1 MLIQPDQQQIQE
13 WLERGVTNYLEAEHL
28 KQSLMSGRQLRVKFG
43 IDPTSDKIHLGRAVP
58 FWKLKQLQDWGH
70 QIILI
75 IGDFTAR
82 IGDASDKD
90 SERPML
96 TKEQVEYNLT
106 NYIEQISKIL
116 DISKVE
122 IRYNSEWL
130 SNLSFDTLT
139 EIANIFSVNEM
150 LDRDNFSQR
159 HQNHTRISLREF
171 LYPLIQGYD
180 SVVVKSDLEL
190 GGNDQY
196 FNLIAGRKVQ
206 KYYNQEPQDIVT
218 FELLLGI
225 DGRKMSSSW
234 GNGIYITDTPN
245 EMFTKVM
252 AVKDEFIMDYFRLA
266 TDISSSQIEEY
277 KQRLDS
283 GANPRDIKI
292 DLAISIVGRY
302 YYGLE
307 EANKAKEYFEQL
319 FTKQEIPTDVPTI
332 SAEKIEDRRLF
343 AVLAQV
349 FAMSNSEAKRAI
361 QDGGVKVNQEI
372 LEDAFYEL
380 DFTQNQEYI
389 LQKGKKNII
398 KIIP

>member
-1 MLIQPDQQQIQE
+1 MSIQPDQQQIQE

-28 KQSLMSGRQLRVKFG
+28 EQSLMSGRQLRVKFG

-70 QIILI
+70 QIVLI

-122 IRYNSEWL
+122 IKYNSEWL

-266 TDISSSQIEEY
+266 TDISILEIEEY
-277 KQRLDS
+277 KQSLANGD
-283 GANPRDIKI
+283 NPRDIKL
-292 DLAISIVGRY
+292 DLAMSIVGRY
-302 YYGLE
+302 YGVE
-307 EANKAKEYFEQL
+307 EVNKAREYFEQL

-361 QDGGVKVNQEI
+361 QDGGVKVNQEVI
-372 LEDAFYEL
+372 ADVFYEL
-380 DFTQNQEYI
+380 DFGNNQEYI

>member
-1 MLIQPDQQQIQE
+1 MSIKLDQQQVQE
-13 WLERGVTNYLEAEHL
+13 WLTRGVTNYLESEHL
-28 KQSLMSGRQLRVKFG
+28 EQALLSGRQLRVKFG

-58 FWKLKQLQDWGH
+58 FWKLRKLQDWGH
-70 QIILI
+70 QIVLI

-96 TKEQVEYNLT
+96 TKEQVEHNLT

-116 DISKVE
+116 DIEKVE

-150 LDRDNFSQR
+150 LDRDNFQQR
-159 HQNHTRISLREF
+159 HQSHTRISLREF

-180 SVVVKSDLEL
+180 SVIVKSDLEL

-206 KYYNQEPQDIVT
+206 KHYNQNPQDIVT

-234 GNGIYITDTPN
+234 GNGIYITDFAN
-245 EMFTKVM
+245 EMFVKVM
-252 AVKDEFIMDYFRLA
+252 AIKDEFILDYFRLA
-266 TDISSSQIEEY
+266 TDISFSEIESY
-277 KQRLDS
+277 KHKLEA
-283 GANPRDIKI
+283 GENPRDIKI
-292 DLAISIVGRY
+292 DLALSIVTRY
-302 YYGLE
+302 YNVE
-307 EANKAKEYFEQL
+307 EANKARDYFEQL
-319 FTKQEIPTDVPTI
+319 FSKQEIPADVSTLQ
-332 SAEKIEDRRLF
+332 SGQVEDKRLF
-343 AVLAQV
+343 TVLSQV
-349 FAMSNSEAKRAI
+349 FDMSNSEAKRAI
-361 QDGGVKVNQEI
+361 QDGGVKVNQKVETN
-372 LEDAFYEL
+372 AFYEL
-380 DFTQNQEYI
+380 DFGKNSEYI
-389 LQKGKKNII
+389 IQKGKKNII
-398 KIIP
+398 KIIT

>member
-1 MLIQPDQQQIQE
+1 MSIKVDQTAIQE
-13 WLERGVTNYLEAEHL
+13 WLKRGVTNYLEAKHL
-28 KQSLMSGRQLRVKFG
+28 EQQLMSGRQLRVKFG

-58 FWKLKQLQDWGH
+58 FWKLRELQDWGH
-70 QIILI
+70 KIVLI

-96 TKEQVEYNLT
+96 SKEQIQLNLT

-116 DISKVE
+116 DISKLE

-139 EIANIFSVNEM
+139 EIANVFSVNEM

-159 HQNHTRISLREF
+159 HNSNTRISLREF

-206 KYYNQEPQDIVT
+206 KHYNQEPQDIVT
-218 FELLLGI
+218 CELLLGI

-252 AVKDEFIMDYFRLA
+252 AVKDEFIIDYFRLA
-266 TDISSSQIEEY
+266 TDLSNSQIEEY
-277 KQRLDS
+277 KQRLAN
-283 GANPRDIKI
+283 GYNPRDIKL
-292 DLAISIVGRY
+292 DLAMSIVGR

-319 FTKQEIPTDVPTI
+319 FTKQEIPADVTTI
-332 SAEKIEDRRLF
+332 QAIKIEDRRLF

-349 FAMSNSEAKRAI
+349 FDMSNSESKRTI
-361 QDGGVKVNQEI
+361 QEGGVKLNQEI
-372 LEDAFYEL
+372 ITDAFYEL
-380 DFTQNQEYI
+380 SFEKNQEYI

-398 KIIP
+398 KIIS

>member
-1 MLIQPDQQQIQE
+1 MSIKVDQTAIQE
-13 WLERGVTNYLEAEHL
+13 WLKRGVTNYLEAKHL
-28 KQSLMSGRQLRVKFG
+28 EQQLMSGRQLRVKFG

-58 FWKLKQLQDWGH
+58 FWKLRELQDWGH
-70 QIILI
+70 KTVLI

-96 TKEQVEYNLT
+96 SKEQIQLNLT

-116 DISKVE
+116 DISKLE

-139 EIANIFSVNEM
+139 EIANVFSVNEM

-159 HQNHTRISLREF
+159 HNSNTRISLREF

-206 KYYNQEPQDIVT
+206 KHYNQEPQDIVT
-218 FELLLGI
+218 CELLLGI

-252 AVKDEFIMDYFRLA
+252 AVKDEFIIDYFRLA
-266 TDISSSQIEEY
+266 TDLSNSQIEEY
-277 KQRLDS
+277 KQRLAN
-283 GANPRDIKI
+283 GYNPRDIKL
-292 DLAISIVGRY
+292 DLAMSIVGR

-319 FTKQEIPTDVPTI
+319 FTKQEIPADVTTI
-332 SAEKIEDRRLF
+332 QAIKIEDRRLF

-349 FAMSNSEAKRAI
+349 FDMSNSESKRTI
-361 QDGGVKVNQEI
+361 QEGGVKLNQEI
-372 LEDAFYEL
+372 ITDVFYEL
-380 DFTQNQEYI
+380 SFEKNQEYI

-398 KIIP
+398 KIIS

>member
-1 MLIQPDQQQIQE
+1 MSIQLNQQQVQE
-13 WLERGVTNYLEAEHL
+13 WLTRGVTNYLESEHL
-28 KQSLMSGRQLRVKFG
+28 EKTLMSGRQLRVKFG

-58 FWKLKQLQDWGH
+58 FWKLRQMQDWGH
-70 QIILI
+70 QIVLI

-96 TKEQVEYNLT
+96 SQEQVQHNLT
-106 NYIEQISKIL
+106 NYIEQIAKIL
-116 DISKVE
+116 DIEKLE

-130 SNLSFDTLT
+130 STLSFDILA

-159 HQNHTRISLREF
+159 HKNHTRISLREF

-180 SVVVKSDLEL
+180 SVIVRSDLEL

-206 KYYNQEPQDIVT
+206 KHYNQVPQDIVT
-218 FELLLGI
+218 LELLVGI

-234 GNGIYITDTPN
+234 GNGIYITDVPN

-252 AVKDEFIMDYFRLA
+252 AIKDEFILDYFRLA
-266 TDISSSQIEEY
+266 TDISVDQIKQY
-277 KQRLDS
+277 QQRLDIGDS
-283 GANPRDIKI
+283 PRDIKI
-292 DLAISIVGRY
+292 DLAISIVNRY
-302 YYGLE
+302 YGIE
-307 EANKAKEYFEQL
+307 EANSARDYFEQL
-319 FTKQEIPTDVPTI
+319 FTKHEIPVDISTI
-332 SAEKIEDRRLF
+332 QAKSIDDFRLF
-343 AVLAQV
+343 AVVAQV
-349 FAMSNSEAKRAI
+349 FTMSNSEAKRAI
-361 QDGGVKVNQEI
+361 QDGGVKVNQQI
-372 LEDAFYEL
+372 QMDPFYEL
-380 DFTQNQEYI
+380 DFVPQQEYI

-398 KIIP
+398 KIIY

>member
-1 MLIQPDQQQIQE
+1 MSIQSDQQKIQE
-13 WLERGVTNYLEAEHL
+13 WLTRGVTNYLESENLEQAL
-28 KQSLMSGRQLRVKFG
+28 LSGRQLRVKFG

-58 FWKLKQLQDWGH
+58 FWKLRQLQDWGH
-70 QIILI
+70 QIVLI

-116 DISKVE
+116 DITKVE

-139 EIANIFSVNEM
+139 EIADIFSVNEM
-150 LDRDNFSQR
+150 LDRDNFKQR
-159 HQNHTRISLREF
+159 HQSHTRISLREF

-180 SVVVKSDLEL
+180 SVIVKSDLEL

-206 KYYNQEPQDIVT
+206 KYYNQNPQDIVT

-234 GNGIYITDTPN
+234 GNGIYITDSAN
-245 EMFTKVM
+245 EMFVKVM
-252 AVKDEFIMDYFRLA
+252 AIKDDFILDYFRLA
-266 TDISSSQIEEY
+266 TDILANEVEDY
-277 KQRLDS
+277 KQRLEA
-283 GANPRDIKI
+283 GENPRDIKI
-292 DLAISIVGRY
+292 DLALAIVARY
-302 YYGLE
+302 YGVE
-307 EANKAKEYFEQL
+307 EANKARDYFEQL
-319 FTKQEIPTDVPTI
+319 FSKQEIPADVPTI
-332 SAEKIEDRRLF
+332 QAGELEDKRLSAI
-343 AVLAQV
+343 LAQV
-349 FAMSNSEAKRAI
+349 FEMSNSEAKRAI
-361 QDGGVKVNQEI
+361 QDGGVKVNQQI
-372 LEDAFYEL
+372 VTDIFCEL
-380 DFTQNQEYI
+380 DFIKNSEFVI
-389 LQKGKKNII
+389 QKGKKNII
-398 KIIP
+398 KIIA

>member
-1 MLIQPDQQQIQE
+1 MSIKVDQTAIQE
-13 WLERGVTNYLEAEHL
+13 WLKRGITNYLEAKHL
-28 KQSLMSGRQLRVKFG
+28 EQQLMSGRQLRVKFG

-58 FWKLKQLQDWGH
+58 FWKLRELQDWGH
-70 QIILI
+70 KIVLI

-82 IGDASDKD
+82 IGDASYKD

-96 TKEQVEYNLT
+96 SKEQIQLNLT

-139 EIANIFSVNEM
+139 EIANVFSVNEM

-159 HQNHTRISLREF
+159 HNSNTRISLREF

-206 KYYNQEPQDIVT
+206 KHYNQEPQDIVT
-218 FELLLGI
+218 CELLLGI

-252 AVKDEFIMDYFRLA
+252 AVKDEFIIDYFRLA
-266 TDISSSQIEEY
+266 TDLSNSQIEEY
-277 KQRLDS
+277 NQRLAN
-283 GANPRDIKI
+283 GYNPRDIKL
-292 DLAISIVGRY
+292 DLAMSIVGRY
-302 YYGLE
+302 YRLE
-307 EANKAKEYFEQL
+307 EVNKAKEYFEQL
-319 FTKQEIPTDVPTI
+319 FTKQEIPADVTTI
-332 SAEKIEDRRLF
+332 QAIKIEDRRLF

-349 FAMSNSEAKRAI
+349 FDMSNSESKRTI
-361 QDGGVKVNQEI
+361 QEGGVKLNQEI
-372 LEDAFYEL
+372 ITDAFYEL
-380 DFTQNQEYI
+380 SFEKNQEYI

-398 KIIP
+398 KIIS

>member
-1 MLIQPDQQQIQE
+1 MEIKLKQQQVQE
-13 WLERGVTNYLEAEHL
+13 WLTRGVTNYLESDHL
-28 KQSLMSGRQLRVKFG
+28 EKTLMSGRQLRVKFG

-58 FWKLKQLQDWGH
+58 FWKLRQMQDWGH
-70 QIILI
+70 QIVLI

-96 TKEQVEYNLT
+96 SQEQVQHNLT
-106 NYIEQISKIL
+106 NYIEQIAKIL
-116 DISKVE
+116 DIEKVE

-130 SNLSFDTLT
+130 STLSFDILA

-159 HQNHTRISLREF
+159 HKNHTRISLREF

-180 SVVVKSDLEL
+180 SVIVKSDLEL

-218 FELLLGI
+218 LELLLGI

-234 GNGIYITDTPN
+234 GNGIYITDTSN

-252 AVKDEFIMDYFRLA
+252 SIKDEFIIDYFRLA
-266 TDISSSQIEEY
+266 TDISLEQIKQY
-277 KQRLDS
+277 QQRLKEGD
-283 GANPRDIKI
+283 NPRNIKI
-292 DLAISIVGRY
+292 DLAISIVNRY
-302 YYGLE
+302 YGIE
-307 EANKAKEYFEQL
+307 EANSARDYFEQL
-319 FTKQEIPTDVPTI
+319 FTKHEIPVDISTIQSKSIDDV
-332 SAEKIEDRRLF
+332 RLF
-343 AVLAQV
+343 AVVAQV
-349 FAMSNSEAKRAI
+349 FTLSNSEAKRAI
-361 QDGGVKVNQEI
+361 QDGGVKVNQQI
-372 LEDAFYEL
+372 QMDPFYEL
-380 DFTQNQEYI
+380 DFIQNQEYI

-398 KIIP
+398 KIIE

>member
-1 MLIQPDQQQIQE
+1 MSIKVDQTAIQE
-13 WLERGVTNYLEAEHL
+13 WLKRGVTNYLEAKHL
-28 KQSLMSGRQLRVKFG
+28 EQQLMSGRQLRVKFG

-58 FWKLKQLQDWGH
+58 FWKLRELQDWGH
-70 QIILI
+70 KIVLI

-96 TKEQVEYNLT
+96 SKEQIQLNLT

-116 DISKVE
+116 DISKLE

-139 EIANIFSVNEM
+139 EIANVFSVNEM

-159 HQNHTRISLREF
+159 HNSNTRISLREF

-206 KYYNQEPQDIVT
+206 KHYNQEPQDIVT
-218 FELLLGI
+218 CELLLGI

-252 AVKDEFIMDYFRLA
+252 AVKDEFIIDYFRLA
-266 TDISSSQIEEY
+266 TDLSNSQIEEY
-277 KQRLDS
+277 KQRLAN
-283 GANPRDIKI
+283 GYNPRDIKL
-292 DLAISIVGRY
+292 DLAMSIVGR

-319 FTKQEIPTDVPTI
+319 FTKQEIPADVTTI
-332 SAEKIEDRRLF
+332 QAIKIEDRRLF

-349 FAMSNSEAKRAI
+349 FDMSNSESKRTI
-361 QDGGVKVNQEI
+361 QEGGVKLNQEI
-372 LEDAFYEL
+372 ITDVFYEL
-380 DFTQNQEYI
+380 SFEKNQEYI

-398 KIIP
+398 KIIS

>member
-1 MLIQPDQQQIQE
+1 MSVKVDQQQIQE

-28 KQSLMSGRQLRVKFG
+28 EQSLMSGRQLRVKFG

-70 QIILI
+70 QIVLI

-96 TKEQVEYNLT
+96 TKEQVEHNLT

-130 SNLSFDTLT
+130 NNLSFDTLT

-252 AVKDEFIMDYFRLA
+252 AVKDEFIIDYFRLA
-266 TDISSSQIEEY
+266 TDISILQIEQY
-277 KQRLDS
+277 KQRLANGD
-283 GANPRDIKI
+283 NPRDIKL
-292 DLAISIVGRY
+292 DLAKSIVGRY
-302 YYGLE
+302 YGLE
-307 EANKAKEYFEQL
+307 ETNKAQEYFEQL
-319 FTKQEIPTDVPTI
+319 FTKQEIPTDILTI

-361 QDGGVKVNQEI
+361 QDGGVKVNQEVI
-372 LEDAFYEL
+372 ADVFYEL
-380 DFTQNQEYI
+380 DFGNNQEYI

>member
-1 MLIQPDQQQIQE
+1 MSIQPDQQQIQE

-28 KQSLMSGRQLRVKFG
+28 EQSLMSGRQLRVKFG

-70 QIILI
+70 QIVLI

-96 TKEQVEYNLT
+96 TKEQVENNLT

-252 AVKDEFIMDYFRLA
+252 AVKDEFIIDYFRLA
-266 TDISSSQIEEY
+266 TDISILQIEQY
-277 KQRLDS
+277 KQRLANGD
-283 GANPRDIKI
+283 NPRDIKL
-292 DLAISIVGRY
+292 DLAKSIVGRY
-302 YYGLE
+302 YGLE
-307 EANKAKEYFEQL
+307 ETNKAQEYFEQL
-319 FTKQEIPTDVPTI
+319 FTKQEIPTDILTI

-361 QDGGVKVNQEI
+361 QDGGVKVNQEVI
-372 LEDAFYEL
+372 ADVFYEL
-380 DFTQNQEYI
+380 DFGNNQEYI

>member
-1 MLIQPDQQQIQE
+1 MSIQSDQQKIQE
-13 WLERGVTNYLEAEHL
+13 WLTRGVTNYLESEHL
-28 KQSLMSGRQLRVKFG
+28 EQALLLGRQLRVKFG

-58 FWKLKQLQDWGH
+58 FWKLRQLQDWGH
-70 QIILI
+70 QIVLI

-116 DISKVE
+116 NITKVE

-139 EIANIFSVNEM
+139 EIADIFSVNEM
-150 LDRDNFSQR
+150 LDRDNFKQR
-159 HQNHTRISLREF
+159 HQSHTRISLREF

-180 SVVVKSDLEL
+180 SVIVKSDLEL

-206 KYYNQEPQDIVT
+206 KHYNQNPQDIVT

-234 GNGIYITDTPN
+234 GNGIFITDTPN
-245 EMFTKVM
+245 EMFTSIM
-252 AVKDEFIMDYFRLA
+252 AIKDELIIDYFRLT
-266 TDISSSQIEEY
+266 TDIPNVTIENY
-277 KQRLDS
+277 QKQLES
-283 GANPRDIKI
+283 GVNPKDIKLV
-292 DLAISIVGRY
+292 LASSIVKRY
-302 YYGLE
+302 HSE
-307 EANKAKEYFEQL
+307 EESQKAQQYFEQL
-319 FTKQEIPTDVPTI
+319 FSKQEIPADVPTI
-332 SAEKIEDRRLF
+332 QAGELEDKRLF

-349 FAMSNSEAKRAI
+349 FEMSNSEAKRAI
-361 QDGGVKVNQEI
+361 QDGGVKVNQQI
-372 LEDAFYEL
+372 VTDTFCEL
-380 DFTQNQEYI
+380 DFIKNAEYVI
-389 LQKGKKNII
+389 QKGKKHII
-398 KIIP
+398 KITV

>member
-1 MLIQPDQQQIQE
+1 
-13 WLERGVTNYLEAEHL
+13 
-28 KQSLMSGRQLRVKFG
+28 
-43 IDPTSDKIHLGRAVP
+43 
-58 FWKLKQLQDWGH
+58 
-70 QIILI
+70 
-75 IGDFTAR
+75 DFTAR

-96 TKEQVEYNLT
+96 SKEQINHNLT

-116 DISKVE
+116 DIDKVE

-180 SVVVKSDLEL
+180 SVIVKSDLEL

-206 KYYNQEPQDIVT
+206 KYYNQAPQDIVT

-252 AVKDEFIMDYFRLA
+252 AIKDEFIMDYFRLA
-266 TDISSSQIEEY
+266 TNIPSDTLKIY
-277 KQRLDS
+277 KKRLESD
-283 GANPRDIKI
+283 GNPRDIKI
-292 DLAISIVGRY
+292 DLALAIVILY
-302 YYGLE
+302 YSKE
-307 EANKAKEYFEQL
+307 KAIKSQQYFEQL
-319 FTKQEIPTDVPTI
+319 FSKQEIPTDVPTI
-332 SAEKIEDRRLF
+332 TPQEINDIRLF

-361 QDGGVKVNQEI
+361 LEGGVKVNQQI
-372 LEDAFYEL
+372 IMDAFYEL
-380 DFTQNQEYI
+380 DFSQNKENI
-389 LQKGKKNII
+389 VQKGKKNII
-398 KIIP
+398 KILA

>member
-1 MLIQPDQQQIQE
+1 MSIQVDQQKIQE
-13 WLERGVTNYLEAEHL
+13 WLTRGVTNYLESEHL
-28 KQSLMSGRQLRVKFG
+28 EQALLSGRQLRVKFG

-58 FWKLKQLQDWGH
+58 FWKLRQLQDWGH
-70 QIILI
+70 QIVLI

-116 DISKVE
+116 DITKVE

-139 EIANIFSVNEM
+139 EIADIFSVNEM
-150 LDRDNFSQR
+150 LDRDNFKQR
-159 HQNHTRISLREF
+159 HQSHTRISLREF

-180 SVVVKSDLEL
+180 SVIVKSDLEL

-206 KYYNQEPQDIVT
+206 KYYNQNPQDIVT

-234 GNGIYITDTPN
+234 GNGIYITDSAN
-245 EMFTKVM
+245 EMFVKVM
-252 AVKDEFIMDYFRLA
+252 AIKDDFILDYFRLA
-266 TDISSSQIEEY
+266 TDILANEVEDY
-277 KQRLDS
+277 KQRLEA
-283 GANPRDIKI
+283 GENPRDIKI
-292 DLAISIVGRY
+292 DLALAIVARY
-302 YYGLE
+302 YGVE
-307 EANKAKEYFEQL
+307 EANKARDYFEQL
-319 FTKQEIPTDVPTI
+319 FSKQEIPADVPTI
-332 SAEKIEDRRLF
+332 QAGELEDKRLF

-349 FAMSNSEAKRAI
+349 FEMSNSEAKRAI
-361 QDGGVKVNQEI
+361 QDGGVKVNQQI
-372 LEDAFYEL
+372 VTDIFCEL
-380 DFTQNQEYI
+380 DFIKNSECVI
-389 LQKGKKNII
+389 QKGKKNII
-398 KIIP
+398 KITA

>member
-1 MLIQPDQQQIQE
+1 MSIQPDQQQIQE

-28 KQSLMSGRQLRVKFG
+28 EQSLMSGRQLRVKFG

-70 QIILI
+70 QIVLI

-96 TKEQVEYNLT
+96 TKEQVENNLT

-196 FNLIAGRKVQ
+196 FNLIAGRKIQ

-252 AVKDEFIMDYFRLA
+252 AVKDEFIIDYFRLA
-266 TDISSSQIEEY
+266 TDISILQIEEY
-277 KQRLDS
+277 KQRLANGD
-283 GANPRDIKI
+283 NPRDIKL
-292 DLAISIVGRY
+292 DLAKSIVGR

-361 QDGGVKVNQEI
+361 QDGGVKLNQEVI
-372 LEDAFYEL
+372 ADVFYEL
-380 DFTQNQEYI
+380 DFGNNQEYI

>member
-1 MLIQPDQQQIQE
+1 
-13 WLERGVTNYLEAEHL
+13 
-28 KQSLMSGRQLRVKFG
+28 
-43 IDPTSDKIHLGRAVP
+43 
-58 FWKLKQLQDWGH
+58 
-70 QIILI
+70 
-75 IGDFTAR
+75 
-82 IGDASDKD
+82 
-90 SERPML
+90 
-96 TKEQVEYNLT
+96 
-106 NYIEQISKIL
+106 
-116 DISKVE
+116 
-122 IRYNSEWL
+122 
-130 SNLSFDTLT
+130 
-139 EIANIFSVNEM
+139 
-150 LDRDNFSQR
+150 
-159 HQNHTRISLREF
+159 
-171 LYPLIQGYD
+171 
-180 SVVVKSDLEL
+180 
-190 GGNDQY
+190 
-196 FNLIAGRKVQ
+196 VQ

>member
-1 MLIQPDQQQIQE
+1 MSIQPDQQQIQE

-28 KQSLMSGRQLRVKFG
+28 EQSLMSGRQLRVKFG

-70 QIILI
+70 QIVLI

-96 TKEQVEYNLT
+96 TKEQVENNLT

-196 FNLIAGRKVQ
+196 FNLIAGRKIQ

-252 AVKDEFIMDYFRLA
+252 AVKDEFIIDYFRLA
-266 TDISSSQIEEY
+266 TDISILQIEQY
-277 KQRLDS
+277 KQRLANGD
-283 GANPRDIKI
+283 NPRDIKL
-292 DLAISIVGRY
+292 DLAKSIVGR

-361 QDGGVKVNQEI
+361 QDGGVKLNQEVI
-372 LEDAFYEL
+372 ADVFYEL
-380 DFTQNQEYI
+380 DFGNNQEYI

>member
-1 MLIQPDQQQIQE
+1 MSIQPDQQQIQE

-28 KQSLMSGRQLRVKFG
+28 EQSLMSGMQLRVKFG

-70 QIILI
+70 QIVLI

-96 TKEQVEYNLT
+96 TKEQVEHNLT

-180 SVVVKSDLEL
+180 SVVVKSNLEL

-206 KYYNQEPQDIVT
+206 KYYNQESQDIVT

-234 GNGIYITDTPN
+234 GNGIYITDIPN

-252 AVKDEFIMDYFRLA
+252 EVKDEFIINYFRLA
-266 TDISSSQIEEY
+266 TDLSNSQIEQY
-277 KQRLDS
+277 KQRLAN
-283 GANPRDIKI
+283 GANPRDIKL
-292 DLAISIVGRY
+292 DLAMSIVGR

-307 EANKAKEYFEQL
+307 EANKAREYFEQL

-332 SAEKIEDRRLF
+332 SAEKIEDIRLF

-372 LEDAFYEL
+372 AEDAFYEL

>member
-1 MLIQPDQQQIQE
+1 MSVKVDQQQIQE
-13 WLERGVTNYLEAEHL
+13 WLERGVTNYLEPEHL
-28 KQSLMSGRQLRVKFG
+28 EQSLISGKQLRVKFG

-70 QIILI
+70 QVILI

-90 SERPML
+90 SERPIL
-96 TKEQVEYNLT
+96 TKEQVEHNLT

-139 EIANIFSVNEM
+139 EISNIFSVNEM

-206 KYYNQEPQDIVT
+206 KYYNQDPQDIVT

-252 AVKDEFIMDYFRLA
+252 AVKDEFIIDYFRLA
-266 TDISSSQIEEY
+266 TDISILQIKEY
-277 KQRLDS
+277 KQKLDN
-283 GANPRDIKI
+283 GDNPRDIKI
-292 DLAISIVGRY
+292 DLAMAIVSR

-307 EANKAKEYFEQL
+307 EVNKAREYFEQL
-319 FTKQEIPTDVPTI
+319 FTKQEIPADVPTI

-343 AVLAQV
+343 AVLAQI
-349 FAMSNSEAKRAI
+349 FDMSNSEAKRAI
-361 QDGGVKVNQEI
+361 QDGGVKLNQEVI
-372 LEDAFYEL
+372 ADVFYEL
-380 DFTQNQEYI
+380 DFGKNQEYI

>member
-1 MLIQPDQQQIQE
+1 MSVKVDQQQIKE
-13 WLERGVTNYLEAEHL
+13 WLTRGVTNYLEAEHL
-28 KQSLMSGRQLRVKFG
+28 EQQLSSGKQLRVKFG

-70 QIILI
+70 QIVLI

-96 TKEQVEYNLT
+96 SKEQVEHNLT

-130 SNLSFDTLT
+130 NNLSFDTVT

-180 SVVVKSDLEL
+180 SVIVKSDLEL

-206 KYYNQEPQDIVT
+206 KYYNQAPQDIVT

-234 GNGIYITDTPN
+234 GNGIYITDTSN

-252 AVKDEFIMDYFRLA
+252 AIKDEFILDYFRLA
-266 TDISSSQIEEY
+266 TNISYSDIEQYENQL
-277 KQRLDS
+277 KKGD
-283 GANPRDIKI
+283 NPRDIKI
-292 DLAISIVGRY
+292 KLAMAIVSL
-302 YYGLE
+302 YYGLD
-307 EANKAKEYFEQL
+307 EANKAKLYFEQL
-319 FTKQEIPTDVPTI
+319 FSKQEIPEDIPTI
-332 SAEKIEDRRLF
+332 SASEIDNYRLS
-343 AVLAQV
+343 AILSQV
-349 FAMSNSEAKRAI
+349 FLISNSEAKRAI
-361 QDGGVKVNQEI
+361 QDGGVKVNNEI
-372 LEDAFYEL
+372 LTDVFYEL
-380 DFTQNQEYI
+380 DFNIKSEYI
-389 LQKGKKNII
+389 IQKGKKHIV
-398 KIIP
+398 KIIV